1 MPYPKADE
9 PLSKL
14 TINLYSK
21 DLIALRVRYGRQWQ
35 EQVRNIVREYLGTS
49 ESSDEEVDL

>member
-21 DLIALRVRYGRQWQ
+21 DLTLLRVRYGRQWQ

-49 ESSDEEVDL
+49 EDEEEVDL